1 MTPIEEIK
9 EELKNMLS
17 DKRYEHSI
25 GVMEKAAELAEFFK
39 EDVEKAAL
47 VGLTHDMAKEMT
59 NEESLKYIKDNNL
72 ILSKYDM
79 QVPSSWHG
87 IIAADM
93 VGKKYGFTKDMQDAI
108 ACHTVCREN
117 MTFFDKLLYVADKAE
132 ERTRSYNDLGK
143 YNRMIKEQGVDAA
156 ILYVLDKY
164 TIPKSLENQKLIH
177 PNSIYVRNEII
188 EKLNQAN

>member
-1 MTPIEEIK
+1 MICK
-9 EELKNMLS
+9 
-17 DKRYEHSI
+17 
-25 GVMEKAAELAEFFK
+25 
-39 EDVEKAAL
+39 
-47 VGLTHDMAKEMT
+47 
-59 NEESLKYIKDNNL
+59 
-72 ILSKYDM
+72 
-79 QVPSSWHG
+79 
-87 IIAADM
+87 
-93 VGKKYGFTKDMQDAI
+93 GKKYGFTKDMQDAI

-177 PNSIYVRNEII
+177 PNSIYARNEII